1 MHIILCGGGFYMERN
16 RKAETGAFVTE
27 NCGMGKRHFPKRER
41 SRGGNAKVYASS
53 MTVKIGLCA
62 LACAAAL
69 TVKLHSDDDDAIVQT
84 QLESESEVS
93 DDKLDEMLGKLRFV
107 EMPGMLEVLAPKQL
121 MTLPIKGNA
130 TLCGTDNELVSIVSS
145 DEQYVYARLCGS
157 VKQIGEDGELGS
169 FVRIS
174 DGKTEVCC
182 YGLKYISVEEGQP
195 LETTDSIGS
204 AEKGDILYIETRVN
218 GRPVSPCEYF
228 DVDKQV

>member
-1 MHIILCGGGFYMERN
+1 MERN

-53 MTVKIGLCA
+53 MTAKIGLCA
-62 LACAAAL
+62 LACAVAL
-69 TVKLHSDDDDAIVQT
+69 TVKLHSDDDAVAQT
-84 QLESESEVS
+84 QLESGSEENG
-93 DDKLDEMLGKLRFV
+93 DKLDEMLGKLRFV

-121 MTLPIKGNA
+121 MTLPIKGSA

-157 VKQIGEDGELGS
+157 VKQIGEDGELGL

-182 YGLKYISVEEGQP
+182 CGLKDISVEEGQM

-218 GRPVSPCEYF
+218 GRPVSPSELF
-228 DVDKQV
+228 DVDKQA